1 MCEQVQRLLYFG
13 VVIDFFF
20 IHSTHSHFTP
30 PTSQHLVCERHFNTS
45 FELIKSLLHRS
56 HPSFAPGFRSIR
68 YNKRCKMQS
77 LSPQA
82 FQQMADATSTLGEQQ
97 QRATGNGLST
107 TLRSG
112 QDLI

>member
-1 MCEQVQRLLYFG
+1 MLEVGANSNYCSAQMLEVATTNDEDGRQAAGTSAIISVITHGVPGSLFSNVPCMERLRGYASACP
-13 VVIDFFF
+13 
-20 IHSTHSHFTP
+20 H
-30 PTSQHLVCERHFNTS
+30 
-45 FELIKSLLHRS
+45 
-56 HPSFAPGFRSIR
+56 
-68 YNKRCKMQS
+68 

-97 QRATGNGLST
+97 QKRATGNGLST